1 MQKARSRGQRF
12 ERHVEEAS
20 VMAKAVGIDLGT
32 TNSVIAVVEGGK
44 PEVIVNSEGT
54 RTTPSVVAFKGAD
67 KLVGNVAKRQAALNP
82 GNTFFEVKRFI
93 GRRWDEVREE
103 SGRAPFKVVEGP
115 NNSVRIETSDG
126 LKAPEEISAMVLRK
140 MVDDASAKL
149 GYKVTDVVIT
159 VPAYFDNTQR
169 EATTAAG
176 KIAGLNVLRIINEPT
191 AAALSYGLDKKGNEK
206 ILVFDLGGGTFDVT
220 VLEIGDGVFEV
231 RSTNGDTHL
240 GGADIDQRIVS
251 WLAKSFEE
259 EHKFDLRK
267 DPQALQRLIEAS
279 EKAKIELSSA
289 TETNISLP
297 FITFDPETRTPMHL
311 EKKLT
316 RAQFESLVS
325 DLIERC
331 RQPVLQALEDA
342 KLKANQIDEV
352 ILVGGSTRIP
362 AVKTMVQ
369 QIMGKT
375 ANESVNPDEA
385 VALGAAVQAAILS
398 GDDSVGD
405 IVLVDV
411 TPLTLGVE
419 VKGGLVA
426 PMITRNTAVPAKKS
440 EVYTTAENN
449 QPGVEI
455 VILQGERGMAAD
467 NKSLGRFK
475 LEGIPPMPAGVPQIE
490 VTFDLDTN
498 GILHVSA
505 KERSTGKEA
514 NIRVENTTTLGKDEI
529 DRMVREAEQ
538 NADADKKRRERV
550 EKRNALDA
558 MRLSAEKT
566 VSDSASAPQDLKDK
580 VSSLSEEAKNA
591 VQNEATDDAK
601 IESLQKDLEEA
612 LRNLMQASA
621 QAGGSQAASGEDAAP
636 QADKKDD
643 DVIDADFKP
652 AG

>member
-1 MQKARSRGQRF
+1 
-12 ERHVEEAS
+12 
-20 VMAKAVGIDLGT
+20 MAKAVGIDLGT
-32 TNSVIAVVEGGK
+32 TNSVISIVEGGK
-44 PEVIVNSEGT
+44 PDVIVNSEGT

-67 KLVGNVAKRQAALNP
+67 KLVGNVAKRQAPLNP
-82 GNTFFEVKRFI
+82 TNTFFEVKRFI

-103 SGRAPFKVVEGP
+103 AGRAPFKVVEGP
-115 NNSVRIETSDG
+115 NGSVRVETTEG

-140 MVDDASAKL
+140 MVDDASSKL

-169 EATTAAG
+169 EATAAAG

-206 ILVFDLGGGTFDVT
+206 ILVFDLGGGKFDVT

-231 RSTNGDTHL
+231 KSTNGDTHL

-259 EHKFDLRK
+259 ENKFDLRK

-289 TETNISLP
+289 LETSISLP
-297 FITFDPETRTPMHL
+297 FITFDPETRTPLHL

-316 RAQFESLVS
+316 RAQFENLVG
-325 DLIERC
+325 DLFERC
-331 RQPVLQALEDA
+331 RKPVLKALEDA
-342 KLKANQIDEV
+342 KLSASQIDEV

-362 AVKTMVQ
+362 AVKALVEKLL
-369 QIMGKT
+369 GKT
-375 ANESVNPDEA
+375 PNESVNPDEA
-385 VALGAAVQAAILS
+385 VALGAAVQAAVLS

-426 PMITRNTAVPAKKS
+426 PMISRNTAVPAKKT
-440 EVYTTAENN
+440 EIYTTADNN

-455 VILQGERGMAAD
+455 NILQGERSMAND

-475 LEGIPPMPAGVPQIE
+475 LEGIPPMPAGIPQIE
-490 VTFDLDTN
+490 VTFDLDAN
-498 GILHVSA
+498 GILRVSA
-505 KERSTGKEA
+505 KEKSTGKEA

-529 DRMVREAEQ
+529 DRMVRDAEL
-538 NADADKKRRERV
+538 NAETDKANRERI
-550 EKRNALDA
+550 EKRNGLDA
-558 MRLSAEKT
+558 LRINAEKQI
-566 VSDSASAPQDLKDK
+566 SESASAPQDLKDK
-580 VSSLSEEAKNA
+580 VQSLSDEAKLA
-591 VQNEATDDAK
+591 IQNDATDDLK
-601 IESLQKDLEEA
+601 IEQLQKDLEEA
-612 LRNLMQASA
+612 LRNLMQAAA
-621 QAGGSQAASGEDAAP
+621 QNQPSPEAASTET
-636 QADKKDD
+636 KKDD

>member
-1 MQKARSRGQRF
+1 MIF
-12 ERHVEEAS
+12 EEAS

-325 DLIERC
+325 DLVERC
-331 RQPVLQALEDA
+331 RQPVLKALEDA

-558 MRLSAEKT
+558 LRLNAEKAVT
-566 VSDSASAPQDLKDK
+566 DTASAPQDLKDK

-612 LRNLMQASA
+612 LRNLMQAGAQSGGA
-621 QAGGSQAASGEDAAP
+621 QAATDQESAP

>member
-1 MQKARSRGQRF
+1 
-12 ERHVEEAS
+12 
-20 VMAKAVGIDLGT
+20 MAKAVGIDLGT
-32 TNSVIAVVEGGK
+32 TNSVISIVEGGK
-44 PEVIVNSEGT
+44 PDVIVNSEGT

-67 KLVGNVAKRQAALNP
+67 KLVGNVAKRQAPLNP
-82 GNTFFEVKRFI
+82 TNTFFEVKRFI

-103 SGRAPFKVVEGP
+103 AGRAPFKVVEGP
-115 NNSVRIETSDG
+115 NGSVRVETTEG

-140 MVDDASAKL
+140 MVDDASSKL

-169 EATTAAG
+169 EATAAAG

-231 RSTNGDTHL
+231 KSTNGDTHL

-259 EHKFDLRK
+259 ENKFDLRK

-289 TETNISLP
+289 LETSISLP
-297 FITFDPETRTPMHL
+297 FITFDPETRTPLHL

-316 RAQFESLVS
+316 RAQFENLVG
-325 DLIERC
+325 DLFERC
-331 RQPVLQALEDA
+331 RKPVLKALEDA
-342 KLKANQIDEV
+342 KLSASQIDEV

-362 AVKTMVQ
+362 AVKALVEKLL
-369 QIMGKT
+369 GKT
-375 ANESVNPDEA
+375 PNESVNPDEA

-405 IVLVDV
+405 IVFVDV

-426 PMITRNTAVPAKKS
+426 PMISRNTAVPAKKT
-440 EVYTTAENN
+440 EIYTTADNN

-455 VILQGERGMAAD
+455 NILQGERSMAND

-475 LEGIPPMPAGVPQIE
+475 LEGIPPMPAGIPQIE
-490 VTFDLDTN
+490 VTFDLDAN
-498 GILHVSA
+498 GILRVSA
-505 KERSTGKEA
+505 KEKSTGKEA

-529 DRMVREAEQ
+529 DRMVRDAEL
-538 NADADKKRRERV
+538 NAETDKANRERI
-550 EKRNALDA
+550 EKRNGLDA
-558 MRLSAEKT
+558 LRINAEKQIT
-566 VSDSASAPQDLKDK
+566 ESASAPQDLKDK
-580 VSSLSEEAKNA
+580 VQSLSDEAKLA
-591 VQNEATDDAK
+591 IQNDATDDSK
-601 IESLQKDLEEA
+601 IEQLQKDLEEA
-612 LRNLMQASA
+612 LRNLMQAAA
-621 QAGGSQAASGEDAAP
+621 QNQPSGEAANTET
-636 QADKKDD
+636 KKDD

>member
-1 MQKARSRGQRF
+1 
-12 ERHVEEAS
+12 
-20 VMAKAVGIDLGT
+20 
-32 TNSVIAVVEGGK
+32 
-44 PEVIVNSEGT
+44 
-54 RTTPSVVAFKGAD
+54 
-67 KLVGNVAKRQAALNP
+67 
-82 GNTFFEVKRFI
+82 
-93 GRRWDEVREE
+93 
-103 SGRAPFKVVEGP
+103 
-115 NNSVRIETSDG
+115 
-126 LKAPEEISAMVLRK
+126 
-140 MVDDASAKL
+140 
-149 GYKVTDVVIT
+149 
-159 VPAYFDNTQR
+159 
-169 EATTAAG
+169 
-176 KIAGLNVLRIINEPT
+176 
-191 AAALSYGLDKKGNEK
+191 
-206 ILVFDLGGGTFDVT
+206 

-240 GGADIDQRIVS
+240 GGADIDQRIVG
-251 WLAKSFEE
+251 WLADEFNK

-289 TETNISLP
+289 TEAAISLP

-325 DLIERC
+325 DLVERC
-331 RQPVLQALEDA
+331 RKPVLQALEDA
-342 KLKANQIDEV
+342 KLKPSQIDEV

-455 VILQGERGMAAD
+455 VILQGERSMAND

-538 NADADKKRRERV
+538 NADADKKRRDRV

-558 MRLSAEKT
+558 LRLNAEKT
-566 VSDSASAPQDLKDK
+566 VADSASAPQDLKDK

-621 QAGGSQAASGEDAAP
+621 QAGGANAANGDEAQP